1 MVRPTGQIHLKRA
14 TAEQRDR
21 FRKVCELL
29 EFPIADVQAPEGVN
43 HGECQLVGFHVEDVE
58 MEMPLELCERL
69 GMTKTMLSR
78 IAWRIG
84 TCMLEARTL
93 EADRG

>member
-14 TAEQRDR
+14 TAEQRER
-21 FRKVCELL
+21 FRKVCDLL
-29 EFPIADVQAPEGVN
+29 KFPIADVQAPEYKNVD
-43 HGECQLVGFHVEDVE
+43 CKLVGFHVEDFE
-58 MEMPLELCERL
+58 MEGPIELAEQL

-93 EADRG
+93 EVNRG